1 MVMFVFNFSVLHKDS
16 YKRAR
21 IMKLVSIFFTA
32 SAEIF
37 KVYLKDS
44 EYCTV

>member
-1 MVMFVFNFSVLHKDS
+1 
-16 YKRAR
+16 
-21 IMKLVSIFFTA
+21 MKLVSIFFTA

-44 EYCTV
+44 EYCTVLLCTFNIYALFLLLNQPIAKK